1 VSDAK
6 SVLIIE
12 DDTAVRET
20 IQEILEIQGYKVFS
34 AANGK
39 EGTEVLKTCVPSPSV
54 ILLDLMMPVMN
65 GWQFLDIQRNDP
77 KLRDIPVVICSA
89 YKETARAVKPN
100 AFIEKPVQF
109 KALLGA
115 IKAFCA

>member
-1 VSDAK
+1 MNSK
-6 SVLIIE
+6 HVLIIE
-12 DDTAVRET
+12 DDQAVRDT
-20 IQEILEIQGYKVFS
+20 IQEVLEIQGYQVIA

-39 EGTEVLKTCVPSPSV
+39 EGAELLKTSSPRPSV

-65 GWQFLDIQRNDP
+65 GWQFLDFQRSDP
-77 KLRDIPVVICSA
+77 SLRNIPIVVCSA
-89 YKETARAVKPN
+89 YKETAKAVKPN

-109 KALLGA
+109 NALLGA